1 MKFVD
6 DVLIA
11 STCGQT
17 QFILNRLYNT
27 LLLILNDRVV
37 IDDLHQSQSVV
48 NFPLVQ

>member
-11 STCGQT
+11 ATSGQS

-27 LLLILNDRVV
+27 LFLILNNRIV